1 MLRWLLAA
9 SHLLALGIGLGAVW
23 IRGRALQQSL
33 DTAAAFRRVFTAD
46 AGWGLAA
53 LLWISTG
60 TWRLFGG
67 YEKGTAYYLQNHVFW
82 TKMGLLVLVLI
93 LELGP
98 MVTLIGWRRQVGTG
112 TLPDPA
118 SAPRMA
124 RVSFLQA
131 GLIVLMVLA
140 ATAMARGYGIPAR

>member
-23 IRGRALQQSL
+23 VRGRALQQSL

-46 AGWGLAA
+46 AGWGVAA
-53 LLWISTG
+53 LIWIGTG
-60 TWRLFGG
+60 VWRLFGG
-67 YEKGTAYYLQNHVFW
+67 YEKGTVYYLQNHLFW
-82 TKMGLLVLVLI
+82 TKMGLLLLVLI

-98 MVTLIGWRRQVGTG
+98 IVTLSRWRRQVGAG

-118 SAPRMA
+118 PARRMA
-124 RVSFLQA
+124 RISFLQA

-140 ATAMARGYGIPAR
+140 ATAMARGYGLA